1 MGQGAHH
8 GALLL
13 TRTADFESPDT
24 GSLIPAGK
32 ALPWLD
38 SRDPAVSDG
47 DRLSLGQRHEDRLPQ
62 AAAHTPHF
70 LNRRHRHKV
79 ETQFY
84 LLIYKYCCVYRHHIC
99 EYYYF
104 QTFKHNT

>member
-1 MGQGAHH
+1 M
-8 GALLL
+8 
-13 TRTADFESPDT
+13 R
-24 GSLIPAGK
+24 AG
-32 ALPWLD
+32 P
-38 SRDPAVSDG
+38 SVAVLAMQDC
-47 DRLSLGQRHEDRLPQ
+47 DRLPQ